1 MIVSE
6 RIVQYRL
13 NIFQITITF
22 RILDAWQMDC
32 TFFLGP
38 THLWPRKILILRCCL
53 DLKSLMRDLRARVK
67 EILVNLCYKTEG
79 SFGWI
84 SNGGRLLKTDLT
96 SEFSVAKIWS
106 TDEILKMLW
115 SSPFL
120 LCVPRLEGW
129 GNADSSSFRKQCF
142 TAGYWKCQKNYIL
155 NTSSIEITR
164 CNIHIISNIY

>member
-1 MIVSE
+1 MHFRLLLMIVSE

-106 TDEILKMLW
+106 TDERLKMLS

-120 LCVPRLEGW
+120 LCVTSKDGEMLILHPSESNVLLQGT
-129 GNADSSSFRKQCF
+129 GNVRKTIF
-142 TAGYWKCQKNYIL
+142 
-155 NTSSIEITR
+155 SI
-164 CNIHIISNIY
+164 HLV